1 MRSLSS
7 IHSLL
12 RSLSL
17 SLSTFHQF
25 ISTCL
30 SFFLSLDLL
39 HFLLIILLS
48 LLPFGHLNE
57 HGLLMESRESTSSPS
72 MSPTLSII
80 PSTFPA
86 SPSVNMS
93 SSRSRVFPRLRASTC
108 HSTNKHT
115 TRPHITMLSLSIPRL
130 RRLHVQC
137 CYGDVYCLCIDR

>member
-12 RSLSL
+12 RSLSPPL
-17 SLSTFHQF
+17 SLLF
-25 ISTCL
+25 ISL
-30 SFFLSLDLL
+30 SLPAYHSFFLSISYIFSLS
-39 HFLLIILLS
+39 FFTLS

-108 HSTNKHT
+108 HSTTKHT
-115 TRPHITMLSLSIPRL
+115 TRPHIAMLSLSIPRL
-130 RRLHVQC
+130 HVQC
-137 CYGDVYCLCIDR
+137 CYGNVYCLCIDR